1 MGATYTRQSSYSDG
15 DTIQAADTNNEF
27 NQILAAF
34 ASGTGHTHD
43 GTTAEGG
50 PITKLLGTSIT
61 IGDATSG
68 TDITVTFDGET
79 SDGVITWM
87 EDEDQF
93 KFSDDI
99 MIVDDEQLIFGT
111 DSNVAISYDETT
123 TDSLKIAATEGAG
136 LAITLM
142 ADEGDDAGDEWKL
155 NIADGGTLTLGN
167 DINSAGTYVTHLTI
181 APNATVASSTLTYA
195 GNLTVGGN
203 LSVSGTTPAASSVAA
218 DDISTGDAA
227 VNILTS
233 SGNVLVDSQAGATT
247 VDGHTGV
254 TLQSTNSGD
263 ITLDSVADIVLDAG
277 GADITLKDDG
287 TTFGALVNS
296 SGELVI
302 KSGSTPTTALTFA
315 GDDATFA
322 DNVSLASDSAVLKF
336 GGDSDVTV
344 THVADTGLTIKQ
356 VTDADDKPMVL
367 TLQTG
372 ETDIAAN
379 DVLGRIDFQAPDET
393 TGTDAILVAAGI
405 AAISEGDF
413 SSSSNATKLSFRTAA
428 SEAAAE
434 KMSLSSGG
442 NLTISGDLTVTGD
455 DIFLNTN
462 TDTAIM
468 VADGTNYN
476 PVVPSGDVTL
486 TNAGVFGIAS
496 DVIVNADI
504 NSSAAIADSKLAPIS
519 PADKVSAAAIQI
531 DGATDGT
538 GITIAAGDKLLVDDG
553 GTTKY
558 VEASQLNTYVSAEAS
573 AIAADNITTGDGAV
587 SLETSSGNVLVD
599 SQAGT
604 ATVDGHTGVTI
615 QSSNSGD
622 ITLDSV
628 ADINLDAGG
637 ADIVFKDDGTTFG
650 SITNSGGEVVIKS
663 GSTPTTALTFAGND
677 VNFADNVQLD
687 SDAAELLFG
696 DDGEIKL
703 IHNAD
708 AGLLLKHTATGD
720 GTPVSLTLQ
729 TGETALTVGEPLG
742 TINFQAPDEAG
753 GTDAIL
759 ISAAIEAVAEDTFA
773 ADNNATKLSF
783 KTGASEAAAEK
794 MSISSVGN
802 VTMKN
807 TATGDDTPIT
817 LTLQSGETDIAIND
831 VIGKIDFQAPDEST
845 GTDAILV
852 AAGIEAVSEG
862 DFSSSNNATKLSFKT
877 GASEAAA
884 EKMSLSSAGLL
895 TIADDF
901 MLKDGGTIGVAS
913 ANDAMTISSA
923 GIVTFKDDILIKD
936 GGTIG
941 VASSTDAMTVAS
953 TGIVT
958 FVDDILIKDGGTI
971 GVASTAD
978 ALTLSSAGLL
988 TVKDDLVIKSGGTIG
1003 GGGDTDLLTLG
1014 SAILTVAGEISV
1026 TTLDIGGTDVG
1037 STAAELNLLDGSA
1050 KSTSSITIAD
1060 DDAII
1065 VIDGTTT
1072 KQIPASD
1079 MKTYAGGVSTADATA
1094 LAVALG

>member
-1 MGATYTRQSSYSDG
+1 MGATYTRQSSTEIVDG
-15 DTIQAADTNNEF
+15 EVINAADFNNEF
-27 NQILAAF
+27 AALVTAF
-34 ASGTGHTHD
+34 AASTGHSHD

-50 PITKLLGTSIT
+50 NVTKLLGTSIT
-61 IGDATSG
+61 IGDATAG

-79 SDGVITWM
+79 SDGVLTWM

-99 MIVDDEQLIFGT
+99 MIIDDEQLIFGT

-123 TDSLKIAATEGAG
+123 TDSLKIAATEGAA

-167 DINSAGTYVTHLTI
+167 DINSAGTYVTHLTVT
-181 APNATVASSTLTYA
+181 PNATVASSTMAVA
-195 GNLTVGGN
+195 GNLTVGN
-203 LSVSGTTPAASSVAA
+203 DLTIT
-218 DDISTGDAA
+218 DD
-227 VNILTS
+227 
-233 SGNVLVDSQAGATT
+233 VL
-247 VDGHTGV
+247 
-254 TLQSTNSGD
+254 
-263 ITLDSVADIVLDAG
+263 LDSD
-277 GADITLKDDG
+277 
-287 TTFGALVNS
+287 
-296 SGELVI
+296 SG
-302 KSGSTPTTALTFA
+302 
-315 GDDATFA
+315 
-322 DNVSLASDSAVLKF
+322 VLKF
-336 GGDSDVTV
+336 GDDQEITV
-344 THVADTGLTIKQ
+344 THVADTGLNLKHTA
-356 VTDADDKPMVL
+356 TGDDKPIVL

-372 ETDIAAN
+372 ETDIALN
-379 DVLGRIDFQAPDET
+379 DVIGRIDFQAPDET

-405 AAISEGDF
+405 AAVSEGDF
-413 SSSSNATKLSFRTAA
+413 SSSNNATKLSFRTAA
-428 SEAAAE
+428 SEAASE

-442 NLTISGDLTVTGD
+442 NLTISGDLTVSGD
-455 DIFLNTN
+455 DITMGTN
-462 TDTAIM
+462 TSGHIM
-468 VADGTNYN
+468 VADGTNFN
-476 PVVPSGDVTL
+476 PVAVSGDI
-486 TNAGVFGIAS
+486 GISNTGAAS
-496 DVIVNADI
+496 ISTGVIVNADI
-504 NSSAAIADSKLAPIS
+504 SATAAIDP
-519 PADKVSAAAIQI
+519 DKFDLTAAA
-531 DGATDGT
+531 DGT
-538 GITIAAGDKLLVDDG
+538 GITIAASDILLVADADDSN
-553 GTTKY
+553 TVKKIN
-558 VEASQLNTYVSAEAS
+558 ASQLNTYISAESS
-573 AIAADNITTGDGAV
+573 AVAADNISTGDAAV
-587 SLETSSGNVLVD
+587 NIVTSSGAVLVD
-599 SQAGT
+599 SQAST
-604 ATVDGHTGVTI
+604 ATIDGHTGVTI
-615 QSSNSGD
+615 QSTDSGD

-628 ADINLDAGG
+628 ADITLDAGG
-637 ADIVFKDDGTTFG
+637 ADILLKDDGTTFG

-663 GSTPTTALTFAGND
+663 GSTPTTALTFAGD
-677 VNFADNVQLD
+677 DANFADNVQLD
-687 SDAAELLFG
+687 SDSAELLFG

-720 GTPVSLTLQ
+720 NTPVSLTLQ

-807 TATGDDTPIT
+807 TATGDDTPMT
-817 LTLQSGETDIAIND
+817 LTLQSGETDIAAND
-831 VIGKIDFQAPDEST
+831 VIGKIDFQAPDEGT

-862 DFSSSNNATKLSFKT
+862 DFAADNNATKLSFKT
-877 GASEAAA
+877 GASEAAS

-895 TIADDF
+895 TVADDI
-901 MLKDGGTIGVAS
+901 M
-913 ANDAMTISSA
+913 
-923 GIVTFKDDILIKD
+923 
-936 GGTIG
+936 
-941 VASSTDAMTVAS
+941 
-953 TGIVT
+953 
-958 FVDDILIKDGGTI
+958 IKDGGTI

-1003 GGGDTDLLTLG
+1003 GAGDTDLLELG
-1014 SAILTVAGEISV
+1014 SAILTVNGEVSM
-1026 TTLDIGGTDVG
+1026 TTLDIGGTNVG

-1060 DDAII
+1060 SDALI

>member
-1 MGATYTRQSSYSDG
+1 MGATYTRQSSTEIVDG
-15 DTIQAADTNNEF
+15 EVINAADFNNEF
-27 NQILAAF
+27 AALVTAF
-34 ASGTGHTHD
+34 AASTGHSHD

-50 PITKLLGTSIT
+50 NVTKLLGTSIT
-61 IGDATSG
+61 IGDATAG

-79 SDGVITWM
+79 SDGVLTWM

-99 MIVDDEQLIFGT
+99 MIIDDEQLIFGT

-123 TDSLKIAATEGAG
+123 TDSLKIAATEGAA

-167 DINSAGTYVTHLTI
+167 DINSAGTYVTHLTVT
-181 APNATVASSTLTYA
+181 PNATVASSTMAVA
-195 GNLTVGGN
+195 GNLTVGN
-203 LSVSGTTPAASSVAA
+203 DLTIT
-218 DDISTGDAA
+218 DD
-227 VNILTS
+227 
-233 SGNVLVDSQAGATT
+233 VL
-247 VDGHTGV
+247 
-254 TLQSTNSGD
+254 
-263 ITLDSVADIVLDAG
+263 LDSD
-277 GADITLKDDG
+277 
-287 TTFGALVNS
+287 
-296 SGELVI
+296 SG
-302 KSGSTPTTALTFA
+302 
-315 GDDATFA
+315 
-322 DNVSLASDSAVLKF
+322 VLKF
-336 GGDSDVTV
+336 GDDQEITV
-344 THVADTGLTIKQ
+344 THVADTGLNLKHTA
-356 VTDADDKPMVL
+356 TGDDKPIVL

-372 ETDIAAN
+372 ETDIALN
-379 DVLGRIDFQAPDET
+379 DVIGRIDFQAPDET

-405 AAISEGDF
+405 AAVSEGDF
-413 SSSSNATKLSFRTAA
+413 SSSNNATKLSFRTAA
-428 SEAAAE
+428 SEAASE

-442 NLTISGDLTVTGD
+442 NLTISGDLTVSGD
-455 DIFLNTN
+455 DITMGTN
-462 TDTAIM
+462 TSGHIM
-468 VADGTNYN
+468 VADGTNFN
-476 PVVPSGDVTL
+476 PVAVSGDI
-486 TNAGVFGIAS
+486 GISNTGAVS
-496 DVIVNADI
+496 ISTGVIVNADI
-504 NSSAAIADSKLAPIS
+504 SATAAIDP
-519 PADKVSAAAIQI
+519 DKFDLTAAA
-531 DGATDGT
+531 DGT
-538 GITIAAGDKLLVDDG
+538 GITIAAGDILLVADADDSN
-553 GTTKY
+553 TVKKIN
-558 VEASQLNTYVSAEAS
+558 ASQLNTYISAESS
-573 AIAADNITTGDGAV
+573 AVAADNISTGDAAV
-587 SLETSSGNVLVD
+587 NIVTSSGAVLVD
-599 SQAGT
+599 SQAST
-604 ATVDGHTGVTI
+604 ATIDGHTGVTI
-615 QSSNSGD
+615 QSTDSGD

-628 ADINLDAGG
+628 ADITLDAGG
-637 ADIVFKDDGTTFG
+637 ADILLKDDGTTFG

-663 GSTPTTALTFAGND
+663 GSTPTTALTFAGD
-677 VNFADNVQLD
+677 DANFADNVQLD
-687 SDAAELLFG
+687 SDSAELLFG

-720 GTPVSLTLQ
+720 NTPVSLTLQ

-807 TATGDDTPIT
+807 TATGDDTPMT
-817 LTLQSGETDIAIND
+817 LTLQSGETDIAAND
-831 VIGKIDFQAPDEST
+831 VIGKIDFQAPDEGT

-862 DFSSSNNATKLSFKT
+862 DFAADNNATKLSFKT
-877 GASEAAA
+877 GASEAAS

-895 TIADDF
+895 TVADDI
-901 MLKDGGTIGVAS
+901 M
-913 ANDAMTISSA
+913 
-923 GIVTFKDDILIKD
+923 
-936 GGTIG
+936 
-941 VASSTDAMTVAS
+941 
-953 TGIVT
+953 
-958 FVDDILIKDGGTI
+958 IKDGGTI

>member
-1 MGATYTRQSSYSDG
+1 MGATYTRQSGSEIVDGEVINASDF
-15 DTIQAADTNNEF
+15 NNEF
-27 NQILAAF
+27 NQLLAF
-34 ASGTGHTHD
+34 AAASTGHTHD
-43 GTTAEGG
+43 GTSAEGG
-50 PITKLLGTSIT
+50 PVTKLLGTSIT

-79 SDGVITWM
+79 SDGVLTWM

-99 MIVDDEQLIFGT
+99 MIIDDEKLIFGS
-111 DSNVAISYDETT
+111 DSNINISYDEAT

-155 NIADGGTLTLGN
+155 NVADGGTITFGN
-167 DINSAGTYVTHLTI
+167 DIASAGTYVTHLTLT
-181 APNATVASSTLTYA
+181 PNATVANSTLAVA
-195 GNLTVGGN
+195 GNLTVGN
-203 LSVSGTTPAASSVAA
+203 DLTIT
-218 DDISTGDAA
+218 DD
-227 VNILTS
+227 
-233 SGNVLVDSQAGATT
+233 VL
-247 VDGHTGV
+247 
-254 TLQSTNSGD
+254 
-263 ITLDSVADIVLDAG
+263 LD
-277 GADITLKDDG
+277 
-287 TTFGALVNS
+287 
-296 SGELVI
+296 
-302 KSGSTPTTALTFA
+302 
-315 GDDATFA
+315 
-322 DNVSLASDSAVLKF
+322 SDSAVLKF
-336 GGDSDVTV
+336 GDDQEVTV
-344 THVADTGLTIKQ
+344 THVADTGLNFKHTA
-356 VTDADDKPMVL
+356 TGDDKPIVL

-372 ETDIAAN
+372 ETDIAAD
-379 DVLGRIDFQAPDET
+379 DVIGRIDFQAPDET

-405 AAISEGDF
+405 AAVSEGDF
-413 SSSSNATKLSFRTAA
+413 SSSNNATKLSFRTAA
-428 SEAAAE
+428 SEAASE
-434 KMSLSSGG
+434 KMSLSSAG
-442 NLTISGDLTVTGD
+442 NLTISGDLTVSGD
-455 DIFLNTN
+455 DITLGTN

-504 NSSAAIADSKLAPIS
+504 NSSAAIADSKLATIS
-519 PADKVSAAAIQI
+519 TTDKVSGAAIQI

-538 GITIAAGDKLLVDDG
+538 SITIAAGDKLLIDDG

-573 AIAADNITTGDGAV
+573 AIAADNITTGDGAI

-599 SQAGT
+599 SQAGST
-604 ATVDGHTGVTI
+604 TVDGHTGVTI

-637 ADIVFKDDGTTFG
+637 ADIVLKDDGTTFG

-663 GSTPTTALTFAGND
+663 GSTPTTALTFAGD
-677 VNFADNVQLD
+677 DANFADNVQLD

-696 DDGEIKL
+696 DDGEVKL
-703 IHNAD
+703 IHNHN

-729 TGETALTVGEPLG
+729 TGEEALTVGEPLG
-742 TINFQAPDEAG
+742 TINFQAPDESG

-807 TATGDDTPIT
+807 TATGDDTPMT
-817 LTLQSGETDIAIND
+817 LTLQTGETDIAAND
-831 VIGKIDFQAPDEST
+831 VIGKIDFQAPDEGT

-877 GASEAAA
+877 GASEAAS

-895 TIADDF
+895 TVADDI
-901 MLKDGGTIGVAS
+901 M
-913 ANDAMTISSA
+913 
-923 GIVTFKDDILIKD
+923 
-936 GGTIG
+936 
-941 VASSTDAMTVAS
+941 
-953 TGIVT
+953 
-958 FVDDILIKDGGTI
+958 IKDGGTI
-971 GVASTAD
+971 GVASTND

-988 TVKDDLVIKSGGTIG
+988 TVKDDLVIKAGGTIG
-1003 GGGDTDLLTLG
+1003 GSGDTDLLELG
-1014 SAILTVAGEISV
+1014 SAILTVNGEVSM
-1026 TTLDIGGTDVG
+1026 TTLDIGGTNVG
-1037 STAAELNLLDGSA
+1037 STAGELNLLDGSA

-1060 DDAII
+1060 SDAFI

-1079 MKTYAGGVSTADATA
+1079 VKTYAAGEDPVAMAI
-1094 LAVALG
+1094 ALG

>member
-1 MGATYTRQSSYSDG
+1 MGATYTRQSGSEIVDGEVINASDF
-15 DTIQAADTNNEF
+15 NNEF
-27 NQILAAF
+27 NQLLAF
-34 ASGTGHTHD
+34 AASSTGHTHD

-61 IGDATSG
+61 IGDGSSG

-79 SDGVITWM
+79 SDGVLTWM

-99 MIVDDEQLIFGT
+99 MIIDDEKLIFGS
-111 DSNVAISYDETT
+111 DSNINISYDEAT

-155 NIADGGTLTLGN
+155 NVADGGTITFGN
-167 DINSAGTYVTHLTI
+167 DIASAGTYVTHLTLT
-181 APNATVASSTLTYA
+181 PNATVANSTLAVA
-195 GNLTVGGN
+195 GNLTVGN
-203 LSVSGTTPAASSVAA
+203 DLTIT
-218 DDISTGDAA
+218 DD
-227 VNILTS
+227 
-233 SGNVLVDSQAGATT
+233 VL
-247 VDGHTGV
+247 
-254 TLQSTNSGD
+254 
-263 ITLDSVADIVLDAG
+263 LDSD
-277 GADITLKDDG
+277 
-287 TTFGALVNS
+287 S
-296 SGELVI
+296 S
-302 KSGSTPTTALTFA
+302 
-315 GDDATFA
+315 
-322 DNVSLASDSAVLKF
+322 VLKF
-336 GGDSDVTV
+336 GDDQEVTV
-344 THVADTGLTIKQ
+344 THVADTGLNFKHTA
-356 VTDADDKPMVL
+356 TGDDKPIVL

-379 DVLGRIDFQAPDET
+379 DVIGRIDFQAPDET

-405 AAISEGDF
+405 AAVSEGDF
-413 SSSSNATKLSFRTAA
+413 SSSNNATKLSFRTAA
-428 SEAAAE
+428 SEAASE
-434 KMSLSSGG
+434 KMSLSSAG
-442 NLTISGDLTVTGD
+442 NLTISGDLTVSGD
-455 DIFLNTN
+455 DITLGTN

-504 NSSAAIADSKLAPIS
+504 NSSAAIADSKLATIS
-519 PADKVSAAAIQI
+519 TTDKVSGAAIQI

-538 GITIAAGDKLLVDDG
+538 SITIAAGDKLLIDDG

-558 VEASQLNTYVSAEAS
+558 VEASQLNTYVSAESS

-604 ATVDGHTGVTI
+604 ATLDGHTGVTI

-637 ADIVFKDDGTTFG
+637 ADIVLKDDGTTFG
-650 SITNSGGEVVIKS
+650 SITNSGGEIVIKS

-696 DDGEIKL
+696 DDGEVKL
-703 IHNAD
+703 IHNHN

-720 GTPVSLTLQ
+720 GTPISLTLQ
-729 TGETALTVGEPLG
+729 TGEEALTVGEPLG
-742 TINFQAPDEAG
+742 TINFQAPDESG

-807 TATGDDTPIT
+807 TATGDDTPMT

-958 FVDDILIKDGGTI
+958 FIDDILIKDGGTI
-971 GVASTAD
+971 GVASTTD

-1003 GGGDTDLLTLG
+1003 GAGDTDLLELG
-1014 SAILTVAGEISV
+1014 SAILTVNGEVSM
-1026 TTLDIGGTDVG
+1026 TTLDIGGTNVG
-1037 STAAELNLLDGSA
+1037 STAGELNLLDGSA

-1060 DDAII
+1060 SDAFI

-1079 MKTYAGGVSTADATA
+1079 IKTYAGGEDPVAMAI
-1094 LAVALG
+1094 ALG

>member
-1 MGATYTRQSSYSDG
+1 MGATYTRQSGTEIVDGEVINASDF
-15 DTIQAADTNNEF
+15 NNEF
-27 NQILAAF
+27 NQLLAF
-34 ASGTGHTHD
+34 AAASTGHTHD

-50 PITKLLGTSIT
+50 PVTKLLGTAIT

-79 SDGVITWM
+79 SDGVLTWM

-99 MIVDDEQLIFGT
+99 MIVDNETLIFGS
-111 DSNVAISYDETT
+111 DSNVAISYDEAT

-155 NIADGGTLTLGN
+155 NVADGGTITLGN
-167 DINSAGTYVTHLTI
+167 DINSAGTYVTHLTLT
-181 APNATVASSTLTYA
+181 PNATVASSTMAVA
-195 GNLTVGGN
+195 GNLTVGN
-203 LSVSGTTPAASSVAA
+203 DLTIT
-218 DDISTGDAA
+218 DD
-227 VNILTS
+227 
-233 SGNVLVDSQAGATT
+233 VL
-247 VDGHTGV
+247 
-254 TLQSTNSGD
+254 
-263 ITLDSVADIVLDAG
+263 LDSD
-277 GADITLKDDG
+277 
-287 TTFGALVNS
+287 
-296 SGELVI
+296 SG
-302 KSGSTPTTALTFA
+302 
-315 GDDATFA
+315 
-322 DNVSLASDSAVLKF
+322 VLKF
-336 GGDSDVTV
+336 GDDQEITV
-344 THVADTGLTIKQ
+344 THVADTGLNLKHTA
-356 VTDADDKPMVL
+356 TGDDKPIVL

-372 ETDIAAN
+372 ETDIAAD
-379 DVLGRIDFQAPDET
+379 DVIGRIDFQAPDET

-405 AAISEGDF
+405 AAVSEGDF
-413 SSSSNATKLSFRTAA
+413 SSSNNATKLSFRTAA
-428 SEAAAE
+428 SEAASE

-442 NLTISGDLTVTGD
+442 NLTISGDLTVSGD
-455 DIFLNTN
+455 DITLGTN

-496 DVIVNADI
+496 GVIVNADI
-504 NSSAAIADSKLAPIS
+504 NASAAIADSKLATIS
-519 PADKVSAAAIQI
+519 TTDKVSGAAIQI

-538 GITIAAGDKLLVDDG
+538 SITIAAGDKLLIDDG

-558 VEASQLNTYVSAEAS
+558 VEASQLNTYVSAESS

-663 GSTPTTALTFAGND
+663 GSTPTTALTFAGD
-677 VNFADNVQLD
+677 DANFADNVQLD
-687 SDAAELLFG
+687 SDSAELLFG

-720 GTPVSLTLQ
+720 GTPISLTLQ

-759 ISAAIEAVAEDTFA
+759 VAAAIEAVAEGTFA

-783 KTGASEAAAEK
+783 KTGASEAA
-794 MSISSVGN
+794 S
-802 VTMKN
+802 
-807 TATGDDTPIT
+807 
-817 LTLQSGETDIAIND
+817 
-831 VIGKIDFQAPDEST
+831 
-845 GTDAILV
+845 
-852 AAGIEAVSEG
+852 
-862 DFSSSNNATKLSFKT
+862 
-877 GASEAAA
+877 

-895 TIADDF
+895 TIADDL
-901 MLKDGGTIGVAS
+901 M
-913 ANDAMTISSA
+913 
-923 GIVTFKDDILIKD
+923 
-936 GGTIG
+936 
-941 VASSTDAMTVAS
+941 
-953 TGIVT
+953 
-958 FVDDILIKDGGTI
+958 IKDGGTI
-971 GVASTAD
+971 GVASTND
-978 ALTLSSAGLL
+978 ALTISSAGLL

-1003 GGGDTDLLTLG
+1003 GAGDTDLLELG
-1014 SAILTVAGEISV
+1014 SAILTVNGEVSM
-1026 TTLDIGGTDVG
+1026 TTLDIGGTNVG
-1037 STAAELNLLDGSA
+1037 STATELNLLDGSA
-1050 KSTSSITIAD
+1050 KSTSSITVAD
-1060 DDAII
+1060 TDAII
-1065 VIDGTTT
+1065 IIDGTTT

-1079 MKTYAGGVSTADATA
+1079 ISTYAALEGTA
-1094 LAVALG
+1094 LAIALG

>member
-1 MGATYTRQSSYSDG
+1 MGATYTRQSSTEIVDG
-15 DTIQAADTNNEF
+15 EVINAADFNNEF
-27 NQILAAF
+27 AALVTAF
-34 ASGTGHTHD
+34 AASTGHSHD

-50 PITKLLGTSIT
+50 NVTKLLGTSIT
-61 IGDATSG
+61 IGDATAG

-79 SDGVITWM
+79 SDGVLTWM

-99 MIVDDEQLIFGT
+99 MIIDDEQLIFGT

-123 TDSLKIAATEGAG
+123 TDSLKIAATEGAA

-167 DINSAGTYVTHLTI
+167 DINSAGTYVTHLTVT
-181 APNATVASSTLTYA
+181 PNATVASSTMAVA
-195 GNLTVGGN
+195 GNLTVGN
-203 LSVSGTTPAASSVAA
+203 DLTIT
-218 DDISTGDAA
+218 DD
-227 VNILTS
+227 
-233 SGNVLVDSQAGATT
+233 VL
-247 VDGHTGV
+247 
-254 TLQSTNSGD
+254 
-263 ITLDSVADIVLDAG
+263 LDSD
-277 GADITLKDDG
+277 
-287 TTFGALVNS
+287 
-296 SGELVI
+296 SG
-302 KSGSTPTTALTFA
+302 
-315 GDDATFA
+315 
-322 DNVSLASDSAVLKF
+322 VLKF
-336 GGDSDVTV
+336 GDDQEITV
-344 THVADTGLTIKQ
+344 THVADTGLNLKHTA
-356 VTDADDKPMVL
+356 TGDDKPIVL

-372 ETDIAAN
+372 ETDIALN
-379 DVLGRIDFQAPDET
+379 DVIGRIDFQAPDET

-405 AAISEGDF
+405 AAVSEGDF
-413 SSSSNATKLSFRTAA
+413 SSSNNATKLSFRTAA
-428 SEAAAE
+428 SEAASE
-434 KMSLSSGG
+434 KMSLSSAG
-442 NLTISGDLTVTGD
+442 NLTISGDLTVSGD
-455 DIFLNTN
+455 DITMGTN
-462 TDTAIM
+462 TSGHIM
-468 VADGTNYN
+468 VADGTNFN
-476 PVVPSGDVTL
+476 PVAVSGDI
-486 TNAGVFGIAS
+486 GISNTGAAS
-496 DVIVNADI
+496 ISTGVIVNADI
-504 NSSAAIADSKLAPIS
+504 SATAAIDP
-519 PADKVSAAAIQI
+519 DKFDLTAAA
-531 DGATDGT
+531 DGT
-538 GITIAAGDKLLVDDG
+538 GITIAAGDILLVADADDSN
-553 GTTKY
+553 TVKKIN
-558 VEASQLNTYVSAEAS
+558 ASQLNTYVSAESS
-573 AIAADNITTGDGAV
+573 AVAADNISTGDAAV
-587 SLETSSGNVLVD
+587 NIVTSSGAVLVD
-599 SQAGT
+599 SQAST
-604 ATVDGHTGVTI
+604 ATIDGHTGVTI
-615 QSSNSGD
+615 QSTDSGD

-628 ADINLDAGG
+628 ADITLDAGG
-637 ADIVFKDDGTTFG
+637 ADILLKDDGTTFG

-663 GSTPTTALTFAGND
+663 GSTPTTALTFAGD
-677 VNFADNVQLD
+677 DANFADNVQLD
-687 SDAAELLFG
+687 SDSAELLFG

-720 GTPVSLTLQ
+720 NTPVSLTLQ

-807 TATGDDTPIT
+807 TATGDDTPMT
-817 LTLQSGETDIAIND
+817 LTLQTGETDIAIND
-831 VIGKIDFQAPDEST
+831 VIGKIDFQAPDEGT

-877 GASEAAA
+877 GASEAAS

-895 TIADDF
+895 TVADDI
-901 MLKDGGTIGVAS
+901 M
-913 ANDAMTISSA
+913 
-923 GIVTFKDDILIKD
+923 
-936 GGTIG
+936 
-941 VASSTDAMTVAS
+941 
-953 TGIVT
+953 
-958 FVDDILIKDGGTI
+958 IKDGGTI

-1050 KSTSSITIAD
+1050 KSTSSITI
-1060 DDAII
+1060 DDADGII
-1065 VIDGTTT
+1065 IIDGTTT

>member
-1 MGATYTRQSSYSDG
+1 
-15 DTIQAADTNNEF
+15 
-27 NQILAAF
+27 
-34 ASGTGHTHD
+34 
-43 GTTAEGG
+43 
-50 PITKLLGTSIT
+50 
-61 IGDATSG
+61 
-68 TDITVTFDGET
+68 
-79 SDGVITWM
+79 M

-99 MIVDDEQLIFGT
+99 MIVDDEQLIFGS

-167 DINSAGTYVTHLTI
+167 DINSAGTYVTHLTLT
-181 APNATVASSTLTYA
+181 PNATVANSTLAVA
-195 GNLTVGGN
+195 GNLTVAN
-203 LSVSGTTPAASSVAA
+203 DLTIT
-218 DDISTGDAA
+218 DD
-227 VNILTS
+227 
-233 SGNVLVDSQAGATT
+233 VL
-247 VDGHTGV
+247 
-254 TLQSTNSGD
+254 
-263 ITLDSVADIVLDAG
+263 LD
-277 GADITLKDDG
+277 
-287 TTFGALVNS
+287 
-296 SGELVI
+296 
-302 KSGSTPTTALTFA
+302 
-315 GDDATFA
+315 
-322 DNVSLASDSAVLKF
+322 SDSAVLKF
-336 GGDSDVTV
+336 GDDQEVTV
-344 THVADTGLTIKQ
+344 THVADTGLNFKHTA
-356 VTDADDKPMVL
+356 TGDDKPIVL

-372 ETDIAAN
+372 ETDIAAD
-379 DVLGRIDFQAPDET
+379 DVIGRIDFQAPDET

-405 AAISEGDF
+405 AAVSEGDF
-413 SSSSNATKLSFRTAA
+413 SSSNNATKLSFRTAA
-428 SEAAAE
+428 SEAASE

-442 NLTISGDLTVTGD
+442 NLTISGDLTVSGD
-455 DIFLNTN
+455 DITLGTN

-468 VADGTNYN
+468 VADGTIYN

-496 DVIVNADI
+496 GVIVNADI
-504 NSSAAIADSKLAPIS
+504 NASAAIADSKLATIS
-519 PADKVSAAAIQI
+519 TTDKVSGAAIQI

-538 GITIAAGDKLLVDDG
+538 SITIAAGDKLLIDDG

-558 VEASQLNTYVSAEAS
+558 VEASQLNTYVSAESS

-663 GSTPTTALTFAGND
+663 GSTPTTALTFAGD
-677 VNFADNVQLD
+677 DANFADNVQLD

-696 DDGEIKL
+696 DDGEVKL
-703 IHNAD
+703 IHNHN

-729 TGETALTVGEPLG
+729 TGEEALTVGEPLG
-742 TINFQAPDEAG
+742 TINFQAPDESG

-807 TATGDDTPIT
+807 TATGDDTPMT
-817 LTLQSGETDIAIND
+817 LTLQTGETDIAAND
-831 VIGKIDFQAPDEST
+831 VIGKIDFQAPDEGT

-862 DFSSSNNATKLSFKT
+862 DFAADNNATKLSFKT

-895 TIADDF
+895 T
-901 MLKDGGTIGVAS
+901 VS
-913 ANDAMTISSA
+913 
-923 GIVTFKDDILIKD
+923 
-936 GGTIG
+936 
-941 VASSTDAMTVAS
+941 
-953 TGIVT
+953 
-958 FVDDILIKDGGTI
+958 
-971 GVASTAD
+971 
-978 ALTLSSAGLL
+978 
-988 TVKDDLVIKSGGTIG
+988 DDLVIKAGGTIG
-1003 GGGDTDLLTLG
+1003 GAGDTDLLTLG
-1014 SAILTVAGEISV
+1014 SGILTVAGEV
-1026 TTLDIGGTDVG
+1026 QATTLDIGGTNIS

-1050 KSTSSITIAD
+1050 KSTSSITVAD
-1060 DDAII
+1060 TDALI

-1079 MKTYAGGVSTADATA
+1079 IKTYVGGVSEADVVA
-1094 LAVALG
+1094 LAIALG

>member
-1 MGATYTRQSSYSDG
+1 MGATYTRQSSTEIVDG
-15 DTIQAADTNNEF
+15 EVINAADFNNEF
-27 NQILAAF
+27 AALVTAF
-34 ASGTGHTHD
+34 AASTGHSHD

-50 PITKLLGTSIT
+50 NVTKLLGTSIT
-61 IGDATSG
+61 IGDATAG

-79 SDGVITWM
+79 SDGVLTWM

-99 MIVDDEQLIFGT
+99 MIIDDEQLIFGT

-123 TDSLKIAATEGAG
+123 TDSLKIAATEGAA

-167 DINSAGTYVTHLTI
+167 DINSAGTYVTHLTVT
-181 APNATVASSTLTYA
+181 PNATVASSTMAVA
-195 GNLTVGGN
+195 GNLTVGN
-203 LSVSGTTPAASSVAA
+203 DLTIT
-218 DDISTGDAA
+218 DD
-227 VNILTS
+227 
-233 SGNVLVDSQAGATT
+233 VL
-247 VDGHTGV
+247 
-254 TLQSTNSGD
+254 
-263 ITLDSVADIVLDAG
+263 LDSD
-277 GADITLKDDG
+277 
-287 TTFGALVNS
+287 
-296 SGELVI
+296 SG
-302 KSGSTPTTALTFA
+302 
-315 GDDATFA
+315 
-322 DNVSLASDSAVLKF
+322 VLKF
-336 GGDSDVTV
+336 GDDQEITV
-344 THVADTGLTIKQ
+344 THVADTGLNLKHTA
-356 VTDADDKPMVL
+356 TGDDKPIVL

-372 ETDIAAN
+372 ETDIALN
-379 DVLGRIDFQAPDET
+379 DVIGRIDFQAPDET

-405 AAISEGDF
+405 AAVSEGDF
-413 SSSSNATKLSFRTAA
+413 SSSNNATKLSFRTAA
-428 SEAAAE
+428 SEAASE

-442 NLTISGDLTVTGD
+442 NLTISGDLTVSGD
-455 DIFLNTN
+455 DITMGTN
-462 TDTAIM
+462 TSGHIM
-468 VADGTNYN
+468 VADGTNFN
-476 PVVPSGDVTL
+476 PVAVSGDI
-486 TNAGVFGIAS
+486 GISNTGAAS
-496 DVIVNADI
+496 ISTGVIVNADI
-504 NSSAAIADSKLAPIS
+504 SATAAIDP
-519 PADKVSAAAIQI
+519 DKFDLTAAA
-531 DGATDGT
+531 DGT
-538 GITIAAGDKLLVDDG
+538 GITIAAGDILLVADADDSN
-553 GTTKY
+553 TVKKIN
-558 VEASQLNTYVSAEAS
+558 ASQLNTYVSAESS
-573 AIAADNITTGDGAV
+573 AVAADNISTGDAAV
-587 SLETSSGNVLVD
+587 NIVTSSGAVLVD
-599 SQAGT
+599 SQAST
-604 ATVDGHTGVTI
+604 ATIDGHTGVTI
-615 QSSNSGD
+615 QSTDSGD

-628 ADINLDAGG
+628 ADITLDAGG
-637 ADIVFKDDGTTFG
+637 ADIVLKDDGTTFG

-663 GSTPTTALTFAGND
+663 GSTPTTALTFAGD
-677 VNFADNVQLD
+677 DANFADNVQLD
-687 SDAAELLFG
+687 SDSAELLFG

-720 GTPVSLTLQ
+720 NTPVSLTLQ

-807 TATGDDTPIT
+807 TATGDDTPMT
-817 LTLQSGETDIAIND
+817 LTLQTGETDIAIND
-831 VIGKIDFQAPDEST
+831 VIGKIDFQAPDEGT

-877 GASEAAA
+877 GASEAAS

-895 TIADDF
+895 TVADDI
-901 MLKDGGTIGVAS
+901 M
-913 ANDAMTISSA
+913 
-923 GIVTFKDDILIKD
+923 
-936 GGTIG
+936 
-941 VASSTDAMTVAS
+941 
-953 TGIVT
+953 
-958 FVDDILIKDGGTI
+958 IKDGGTI

-1050 KSTSSITIAD
+1050 KSTSSITI
-1060 DDAII
+1060 DDADGII
-1065 VIDGTTT
+1065 IIDGTTT

>member
-61 IGDATSG
+61 IGDGSTG

-167 DINSAGTYVTHLTI
+167 DINSAGTYVTHLTVT
-181 APNATVASSTLTYA
+181 PNATVANSTMAVA
-195 GNLTVGGN
+195 GNLTVAN
-203 LSVSGTTPAASSVAA
+203 DLTIT
-218 DDISTGDAA
+218 DD
-227 VNILTS
+227 
-233 SGNVLVDSQAGATT
+233 VL
-247 VDGHTGV
+247 
-254 TLQSTNSGD
+254 
-263 ITLDSVADIVLDAG
+263 LD
-277 GADITLKDDG
+277 
-287 TTFGALVNS
+287 
-296 SGELVI
+296 
-302 KSGSTPTTALTFA
+302 
-315 GDDATFA
+315 
-322 DNVSLASDSAVLKF
+322 SDSAVLKF
-336 GGDSDVTV
+336 GDDQEITV
-344 THVADTGLTIKQ
+344 THVADTGLNLKHTA
-356 VTDADDKPMVL
+356 TGDDKPVVL

-372 ETDIAAN
+372 ETDIAVN
-379 DVLGRIDFQAPDET
+379 DVIGRIDFQAPDET

-405 AAISEGDF
+405 AAVSEGDF
-413 SSSSNATKLSFRTAA
+413 SSSNNATKLSFRTAA

-504 NSSAAIADSKLAPIS
+504 NSSAAIADSKLATIS
-519 PADKVSAAAIQI
+519 TADKVSAAAIQI

-637 ADIVFKDDGTTFG
+637 ADIVLKDDGTTFG

-753 GTDAIL
+753 GTDAVL

>member
-1 MGATYTRQSSYSDG
+1 MGASYTRQSSSEIVDG
-15 DTIQAADTNNEF
+15 EVINAADFNNEF
-27 NQILAAF
+27 AALVTAF
-34 ASGTGHTHD
+34 AASTGHSHD
-43 GTTAEGG
+43 GTSAEGG
-50 PITKLLGTSIT
+50 NVTKLLGTAIT
-61 IGDATSG
+61 IGNGASG
-68 TDITVTFDGET
+68 TDIAVTFDGET
-79 SDGVITWM
+79 SDGVLTWM

-99 MIVDDEQLIFGT
+99 MIVDDEQLIFGS

-167 DINSAGTYVTHLTI
+167 DINSAGTYVTHLTVT
-181 APNATVASSTLTYA
+181 PNATVANSTMAVA
-195 GNLTVGGN
+195 GNLTVGN
-203 LSVSGTTPAASSVAA
+203 DLTIT
-218 DDISTGDAA
+218 DD
-227 VNILTS
+227 
-233 SGNVLVDSQAGATT
+233 VL
-247 VDGHTGV
+247 
-254 TLQSTNSGD
+254 
-263 ITLDSVADIVLDAG
+263 LD
-277 GADITLKDDG
+277 
-287 TTFGALVNS
+287 
-296 SGELVI
+296 
-302 KSGSTPTTALTFA
+302 
-315 GDDATFA
+315 
-322 DNVSLASDSAVLKF
+322 SDSAVLKF
-336 GGDSDVTV
+336 GDDQEVTV
-344 THVADTGLTIKQ
+344 THVADTGLNFKHTA
-356 VTDADDKPMVL
+356 TGDDKPIVL

-379 DVLGRIDFQAPDET
+379 DVIGRIDFQAPDET

-405 AAISEGDF
+405 AAVSEGDF
-413 SSSSNATKLSFRTAA
+413 SSSNNATKLSFRTAA
-428 SEAAAE
+428 SEAASE
-434 KMSLSSGG
+434 KMSLSSAG
-442 NLTISGDLTVTGD
+442 NLTISGDLTVSGD
-455 DIFLNTN
+455 DITLGTN

-496 DVIVNADI
+496 GVIVNADI
-504 NSSAAIADSKLAPIS
+504 NASAAIADSKLATIS
-519 PADKVSAAAIQI
+519 TTDKVSGAAIQI

-538 GITIAAGDKLLVDDG
+538 SITIAAGDKLLIDDG

-637 ADIVFKDDGTTFG
+637 ADIVLKDDGTTFG

-663 GSTPTTALTFAGND
+663 GSTPTTALTFAGD
-677 VNFADNVQLD
+677 DANFADSD
-687 SDAAELLFG
+687 SAELLFG

-759 ISAAIEAVAEDTFA
+759 IAAAIEAVAEDTFA

-807 TATGDDTPIT
+807 TATGDDTPMT
-817 LTLQSGETDIAIND
+817 LTLQTGETDIAAND
-831 VIGKIDFQAPDEST
+831 VIGKIDFQAPDEGT

-877 GASEAAA
+877 GASEAAS

-895 TIADDF
+895 TVADDI
-901 MLKDGGTIGVAS
+901 M
-913 ANDAMTISSA
+913 
-923 GIVTFKDDILIKD
+923 
-936 GGTIG
+936 
-941 VASSTDAMTVAS
+941 
-953 TGIVT
+953 
-958 FVDDILIKDGGTI
+958 IKDGGTI
-971 GVASTAD
+971 GVASTND

-988 TVKDDLVIKSGGTIG
+988 TVKDDLVIKAGGTIG
-1003 GGGDTDLLTLG
+1003 GSGDTDLLELG
-1014 SAILTVAGEISV
+1014 SAILTVNGEVSM
-1026 TTLDIGGTDVG
+1026 TTLDIGGTNVG
-1037 STAAELNLLDGSA
+1037 STAGELNLLDGSA

-1060 DDAII
+1060 SDAFI

-1079 MKTYAGGVSTADATA
+1079 VKTYAAGEDPVAMAI
-1094 LAVALG
+1094 ALG

>member
-1 MGATYTRQSSYSDG
+1 MGDTYTRQSSSEIVDG
-15 DTIQAADTNNEF
+15 EVINAADFNNEF
-27 NQILAAF
+27 NQLVSAF
-34 ASGTGHTHD
+34 AASTGHTHD

-50 PITKLLGTSIT
+50 PITKLLGTAIT
-61 IGDATSG
+61 IGNGASG
-68 TDITVTFDGET
+68 TDIAVTFDGET
-79 SDGVITWM
+79 SDGVLTWM

-93 KFSDDI
+93 KFSD
-99 MIVDDEQLIFGT
+99 
-111 DSNVAISYDETT
+111 AISYDETT

-167 DINSAGTYVTHLTI
+167 DINSAGTYVTHLTVT
-181 APNATVASSTLTYA
+181 PNATVANSTMAVA
-195 GNLTVGGN
+195 GNLTVGN
-203 LSVSGTTPAASSVAA
+203 DLTIT
-218 DDISTGDAA
+218 DD
-227 VNILTS
+227 
-233 SGNVLVDSQAGATT
+233 VL
-247 VDGHTGV
+247 
-254 TLQSTNSGD
+254 
-263 ITLDSVADIVLDAG
+263 LD
-277 GADITLKDDG
+277 
-287 TTFGALVNS
+287 
-296 SGELVI
+296 
-302 KSGSTPTTALTFA
+302 
-315 GDDATFA
+315 
-322 DNVSLASDSAVLKF
+322 SDSAVLKF
-336 GGDSDVTV
+336 GDDQEVTV
-344 THVADTGLTIKQ
+344 THVADTGLNFKHTA
-356 VTDADDKPMVL
+356 TGDDKPIVL

-372 ETDIAAN
+372 ETDIAAD
-379 DVLGRIDFQAPDET
+379 DVIGRIDFQAPDET

-405 AAISEGDF
+405 AAVSEGDF
-413 SSSSNATKLSFRTAA
+413 SSSNNATKLSFRTAA
-428 SEAAAE
+428 SEAASE
-434 KMSLSSGG
+434 KMSLSSAG
-442 NLTISGDLTVTGD
+442 NLTISGDLTVSGD
-455 DIFLNTN
+455 DITLGTN

-496 DVIVNADI
+496 NVIVNADI
-504 NSSAAIADSKLAPIS
+504 NSSAAIADSKLATIS
-519 PADKVSAAAIQI
+519 TTDKVSGAAIQI

-538 GITIAAGDKLLVDDG
+538 SITIAAGDKLLIDDG

-663 GSTPTTALTFAGND
+663 GSTPTTALTFAGD
-677 VNFADNVQLD
+677 DANFADNVQLD

-696 DDGEIKL
+696 DDGEVKL
-703 IHNAD
+703 IHNHN

-729 TGETALTVGEPLG
+729 TGEEALTVGEPLG
-742 TINFQAPDEAG
+742 TINFQAPDESG

-807 TATGDDTPIT
+807 TATGDDTPMT
-817 LTLQSGETDIAIND
+817 LTLQTGETDIAAND
-831 VIGKIDFQAPDEST
+831 VIGKIDFQAPDEGT

-862 DFSSSNNATKLSFKT
+862 DFAADNNATKLSFKT
-877 GASEAAA
+877 GASEAAS

-895 TIADDF
+895 TVADDI
-901 MLKDGGTIGVAS
+901 M
-913 ANDAMTISSA
+913 
-923 GIVTFKDDILIKD
+923 
-936 GGTIG
+936 
-941 VASSTDAMTVAS
+941 
-953 TGIVT
+953 
-958 FVDDILIKDGGTI
+958 IKDGGTI
-971 GVASTAD
+971 GVASTND

-988 TVKDDLVIKSGGTIG
+988 TVKDDLVIKAGGTIG
-1003 GGGDTDLLTLG
+1003 GSGDTDLLELG
-1014 SAILTVAGEISV
+1014 SAILTVNGEVSM
-1026 TTLDIGGTDVG
+1026 TTLDIGGTNVG
-1037 STAAELNLLDGSA
+1037 STAGELNLLDGSA

-1060 DDAII
+1060 SDAFI

-1079 MKTYAGGVSTADATA
+1079 IKTYAAGEDPVAMAI
-1094 LAVALG
+1094 ALG